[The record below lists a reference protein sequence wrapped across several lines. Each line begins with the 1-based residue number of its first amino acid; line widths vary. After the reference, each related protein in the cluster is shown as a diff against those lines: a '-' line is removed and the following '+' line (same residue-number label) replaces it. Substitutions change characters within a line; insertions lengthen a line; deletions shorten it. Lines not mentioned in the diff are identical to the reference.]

1 MKIMHHQRRII
12 VFIGL
17 LLLATLLLG
26 GCTNVNPVEPQSP
39 PTTPSTPST
48 PTNPATPTTPTIPTK
63 PPGNDLQDVKV
74 IYNYGDKDK
83 VQLSANNI
91 MLKVGQRLILEP
103 APGLTR
109 NTRFTSSGEHFFG
122 DVLKQET
129 GGADSGK
136 VIFTA
141 IKQGK
146 GKLTIIPNTT
156 ETERANDL
164 WVTVQ

>member
-1 MKIMHHQRRII
+1 MKIMRHQKRII

-17 LLLATLLLG
+17 LLFATLLLG
-26 GCTNVNPVEPQSP
+26 GCTNINPVEPQP
-39 PTTPSTPST
+39 APTTPTT

-63 PPGNDLQDVKV
+63 PINMQDVKV
-74 IYNYGDKDK
+74 TYNYGDKDK

-103 APGLTR
+103 ASGLTG

-129 GGADSGK
+129 SEPNSGK

-141 IKQGK
+141 IKPGK
-146 GKLTIIPNTT
+146 GKLTIIPRST
-156 ETERANDL
+156 ETDRASDL

>member
-1 MKIMHHQRRII
+1 MKIMHHQKRII

-17 LLLATLLLG
+17 LLFATLLLG
-26 GCTNVNPVEPQSP
+26 GCTNVNPVEPQPAP
-39 PTTPSTPST
+39 PTPST

-63 PPGNDLQDVKV
+63 PPGNNLQDVKV
-74 IYNYGDKDK
+74 IYNYSDQDK
-83 VQLSANNI
+83 VHLSANNI
-91 MLKVGQRLILEP
+91 MLKVGQRLILQP

-129 GGADSGK
+129 GGPDSGK

-141 IKQGK
+141 IKPGK

-156 ETERANDL
+156 ETDRASDL